1 MIPSYLHEAN
11 KSIILFKDY
20 EIIKIKSE
28 ENLLRQNLNSSLKFG
43 IEIITLWNQKQGII
57 KNTNLFQT
65 RDIIGQIMQLYS
77 NKLYNNAL

>member
-43 IEIITLWNQKQGII
+43 IEIITLWKPET
-57 KNTNLFQT
+57 KNYQEH
-65 RDIIGQIMQLYS
+65 
-77 NKLYNNAL
+77 